1 MKRAFHWVQF
11 ILFQILSGIIGLLPL
26 RMMRRLA
33 GALGRLAYTAG
44 FRREIVRDN
53 IMHAFPEMVA
63 EERERIAVGAFR
75 SVAVTFLELLRFSW
89 MNEDDL
95 RRMIR
100 LEGAELLREKLE
112 QGKGAVV
119 LTAHVGNWELVTL
132 GFMAGAGI
140 PVDALY
146 KPQSNVWIDRRIVQ
160 RRTKFGNRL
169 VPMGMSVR
177 EILGILQ
184 SGRSVLIA
192 ADQSAPKESIRMNFF
207 GREVPVFQG
216 PAVFSLKTGAPLIA
230 SFALRQPDGSYV
242 LTCSEVPSGDLAY
255 NEDSVRELTKR
266 HVEETERVIRQYPDQ
281 WMWMH
286 RRWKHV
292 TPDHETH

>member
-1 MKRAFHWVQF
+1 MVR
-11 ILFQILSGIIGLLPL
+11 S
-26 RMMRRLA
+26 LA
-33 GALGRLAYTAG
+33 GRLGGLAYNVG
-44 FRREIVRDN
+44 FRREIVREN
-53 IMHAFPEMVA
+53 LMHAFPHLNPS
-63 EERERIAVGAFR
+63 ERDAIAAGAFR
-75 SVAVTFLELLRFSW
+75 SVAISFLELLRVSH
-89 MNEDDL
+89 MTEEDL
-95 RRMIR
+95 RSMIR
-100 LEGAELLREKLE
+100 LEGEELLRRKLL
-112 QGKGAVV
+112 QGKGAVL
-119 LTAHVGNWELVTL
+119 LTAHLGNWEFITL
-132 GFMAGAGI
+132 GLMVRAGI
-140 PVDALY
+140 PIDALY

-192 ADQSAPKESIRMNFF
+192 ADQSAPKESIRMKFF

-242 LTCSEVPSGDLAY
+242 LTCSEIPSDDLTY
-255 NEDSVRELTKR
+255 NEESIRELTRR
-266 HVEETERVIRQYPDQ
+266 HVEETERVIRQHPEQ

>member
-44 FRREIVRDN
+44 FRKEIVRDN

-242 LTCSEVPSGDLAY
+242 LTCSEIPSGDLDY
-255 NEDSVRELTKR
+255 SEDSVRELTKR